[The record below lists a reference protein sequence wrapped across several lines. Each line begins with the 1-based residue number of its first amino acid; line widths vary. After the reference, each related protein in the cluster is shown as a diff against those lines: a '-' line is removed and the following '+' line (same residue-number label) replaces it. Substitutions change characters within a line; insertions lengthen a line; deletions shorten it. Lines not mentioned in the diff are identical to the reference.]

1 MRKGRNTFAA
11 LFLLPAVSL
20 YAVLFLWPVVQ
31 ALGISFFEW
40 SGLSDQRKFVGLT
53 NFQALLKDEVF
64 RRALFNNLSIIVVGG
79 FCILCLA
86 VLLAHALQ
94 GASRVAR
101 ALRSVYLL
109 PHIVSM
115 VIVAVLWKFI
125 YHPTIG
131 IATKVSTT
139 FFKTSPAWLGD
150 KSTALP
156 AIMLAFIW
164 YGLGFYT
171 MLFAAGIR
179 SIPTE
184 VMEAADLDGASGW
197 RRFKMVTWPL
207 LWSIKRMS
215 IIHIS
220 IASMNIF
227 ALVQLMTAGGP
238 DRQTEVMLTYL
249 YEQAI
254 MNSDYGYATALAT
267 VNLVVVL
274 TIAAIINFL
283 YRKNPVEG
291 AR

>member
-40 SGLSDQRKFVGLT
+40 SGLSDERKFVGLA
-53 NFQALLKDEVF
+53 NFQTLFKDEIF
-64 RRALFNNLSIIVVGG
+64 RRSLLNNLTIIAGGG
-79 FCILCLA
+79 FFILCLA

-94 GASRVAR
+94 GASRMAR
-101 ALRSVYLL
+101 VLRSVYLL

-115 VIVAVLWKFI
+115 TIVAVLWKFV

-139 FFKTSPAWLGD
+139 VFGSSPVWLGD
-150 KSTALP
+150 KKTALP
-156 AIMLAFIW
+156 AIILAFIW

-184 VMEAADLDGASGW
+184 VMEAADLDGATGW
-197 RRFKMVTWPL
+197 RRFKLVTWPL

-227 ALVQLMTAGGP
+227 ALVRLMTEGGP

-254 MNSDYGYATALAT
+254 TNTDYGYATALAT

-274 TIAAIINFL
+274 LVAAAINWVF
-283 YRKNPVEG
+283 RRNPTEG